1 MIRSRALIIKIRFSL
16 EEHYRVPRKLDH
28 AMQHRELNTFE
39 SIWSGNMVGDQ
50 RPEQPAPLWNLLK
63 SGREQVLVVREP
75 FGDRARTALLVTVAV
90 LASFGLGWTGGLN
103 WPQFA
108 SAFDLVAVAQNETPS
123 PRISEARSSGK
134 IEGTRKTASA
144 SDSPAIVGS
153 IPKPSALLAGGARP
167 SASLASQANAGPS
180 AAAIAMRQ
188 PVVAPPETKPATIPG
203 WTVVDVRDGT
213 AVLEGP
219 DGIRM
224 AARGDTIPGLG
235 RVESIVRWGNRWV
248 IATAGGLIATQ

>member
-1 MIRSRALIIKIRFSL
+1 
-16 EEHYRVPRKLDH
+16 
-28 AMQHRELNTFE
+28 MQDREPSTFE
-39 SIWSGNMVGDQ
+39 IWSGNVVRDR
-50 RPEQPAPLWNLLK
+50 RPQQTARLWNFLK
-63 SGREQVLVVREP
+63 SDRDEVLVVREP
-75 FGDRARTALLVTVAV
+75 FGERARAAV
-90 LASFGLGWTGGLN
+90 LVAAALVASFGLGWAGGLN

-108 SAFDLVAVAQNETPS
+108 TELGLLEVAQKETPS
-123 PRISEARSSGK
+123 PRISEARSSGR
-134 IEGTRKTASA
+134 IEGPRKTASA

-153 IPKPSALLAGGARP
+153 ITKPSALLPGSARP
-167 SASLASQANAGPS
+167 SASPASQANAGPS
-180 AAAIAMRQ
+180 AAVIAMRQ
-188 PVVAPPETKPATIPG
+188 PLVAAPETRPATIPG

-235 RVESIVRWGNRWV
+235 RVESIVRWGSRWI

>member
-1 MIRSRALIIKIRFSL
+1 
-16 EEHYRVPRKLDH
+16 
-28 AMQHRELNTFE
+28 MQDREPSTFE
-39 SIWSGNMVGDQ
+39 SILSGNVVAGQ
-50 RPEQPAPLWNLLK
+50 WREQSASLWNLLK
-63 SGREQVLVVREP
+63 ADRDAVLVVREP

-90 LASFGLGWTGGLN
+90 VASFGLGWAGGLN

-108 SAFDLVAVAQNETPS
+108 TELGLVEVAQKEAPS
-123 PRISEARSSGK
+123 PRIAEARSGGRS
-134 IEGTRKTASA
+134 EGARKTASA
-144 SDSPAIVGS
+144 SDAPAIVGS
-153 IPKPSALLAGGARP
+153 IPKPSALLAGAARP
-167 SASLASQANAGPS
+167 SAGPASQANASPS

-188 PVVAPPETKPATIPG
+188 PLVAAPETKPATIPG

-248 IATAGGLIATQ
+248 IATASGLIATQ

>member
-1 MIRSRALIIKIRFSL
+1 
-16 EEHYRVPRKLDH
+16 
-28 AMQHRELNTFE
+28 MQDREPSTFE
-39 SIWSGNMVGDQ
+39 SNWSGSVVAGQ
-50 RPEQPAPLWNLLK
+50 WREQSTSLWNFLK
-63 SGREQVLVVREP
+63 TDRDDVLMVREP
-75 FGDRARTALLVTVAV
+75 FGDRTRTALLVAAAV
-90 LASFGLGWTGGLN
+90 LASFGLGWAGGLN

-108 SAFDLVAVAQNETPS
+108 SELGLVEIAQQEAPS
-123 PRISEARSSGK
+123 PRIAEARSSGK
-134 IEGTRKTASA
+134 LEGSRKTASA
-144 SDSPAIVGS
+144 SDSPAFVGS
-153 IPKPSALLAGGARP
+153 IPKPSVPLPAGARP
-167 SASLASQANAGPS
+167 SASLASQANPGPS

-188 PVVAPPETKPATIPG
+188 PLVAAPETKPATIPG

-248 IATAGGLIATQ
+248 IATASGLIATQ

>member
-1 MIRSRALIIKIRFSL
+1 
-16 EEHYRVPRKLDH
+16 
-28 AMQHRELNTFE
+28 MQDREPSTFE
-39 SIWSGNMVGDQ
+39 SNWSGSVVAGQWRDQ
-50 RPEQPAPLWNLLK
+50 STSLWNLLK
-63 SGREQVLVVREP
+63 TDRDDVLVVRGS
-75 FGDRARTALLVTVAV
+75 FGDRTRTALLVAAAV
-90 LASFGLGWTGGLN
+90 VASFGLGWAGGLN

-108 SAFDLVAVAQNETPS
+108 SELGLVEVAQQEAPS
-123 PRISEARSSGK
+123 PRIAETRSSGRM
-134 IEGTRKTASA
+134 EGSRKTASA

-153 IPKPSALLAGGARP
+153 IPKPSVPLPARP
-167 SASLASQANAGPS
+167 SASLASQANPGPS

-188 PVVAPPETKPATIPG
+188 PLVAAPETKPATIPG

>member
-1 MIRSRALIIKIRFSL
+1 MIWSRASIVKIRFSL
-16 EEHYRVPRKLDH
+16 EEHHRVPRKLDH
-28 AMQHRELNTFE
+28 AMQDRELNTFE
-39 SIWSGNMVGDQ
+39 SIWSGDVVGGQ
-50 RPEQPAPLWNLLK
+50 RPETPARLWNFLK
-63 SGREQVLVVREP
+63 SGSEEVLVVREP
-75 FGDRARTALLVTVAV
+75 FGDRARAALLVTVA
-90 LASFGLGWTGGLN
+90 LLTSFGLGWAGGLN

-108 SAFDLVAVAQNETPS
+108 SALDLVAVAQNETPS
-123 PRISEARSSGK
+123 PRISEARSSGR

-153 IPKPSALLAGGARP
+153 IAKPSALLPGGARP
-167 SASLASQANAGPS
+167 SAGPS
-180 AAAIAMRQ
+180 AAALAMRQ
-188 PVVAPPETKPATIPG
+188 PVVAPPETRPATIPG

-224 AARGDTIPGLG
+224 AARGDLIPGLG

-248 IATAGGLIATQ
+248 IATAGGLIATP

>member
-1 MIRSRALIIKIRFSL
+1 
-16 EEHYRVPRKLDH
+16 
-28 AMQHRELNTFE
+28 MQDRELSTFE

-75 FGDRARTALLVTVAV
+75 FGDRARTALLVTVAL

-108 SAFDLVAVAQNETPS
+108 SALDLVAVAQNETPS

-188 PVVAPPETKPATIPG
+188 PWWRRRKPSRRRSPVGQLSMSGTAPPFSK
-203 WTVVDVRDGT
+203 V
-213 AVLEGP
+213 P

>member
-1 MIRSRALIIKIRFSL
+1 
-16 EEHYRVPRKLDH
+16 
-28 AMQHRELNTFE
+28 MQDREPSTSE
-39 SIWSGNMVGDQ
+39 SIWSGNVVAGQWREQ
-50 RPEQPAPLWNLLK
+50 RASLWNFLK
-63 SGREQVLVVREP
+63 SDHDEVLVVREP
-75 FGDRARTALLVTVAV
+75 FGDRARAAVLVTAAV
-90 LASFGLGWTGGLN
+90 VASFGLGWAGGLN

-108 SAFDLVAVAQNETPS
+108 SELGLVEVAQKEAPS
-123 PRISEARSSGK
+123 PRIAEARPSGR
-134 IEGTRKTASA
+134 IEGARKTASA

-153 IPKPSALLAGGARP
+153 IPKPSALLPGGVRP
-167 SASLASQANAGPS
+167 SVGPASQANAGPS
-180 AAAIAMRQ
+180 AAIAMRQ
-188 PVVAPPETKPATIPG
+188 PLVAAPETRPATIPG

-224 AARGDTIPGLG
+224 AARGDTIPGIG